1 MLSPLE
7 RIKQQVLHKEQKF
20 DLFYWADIFMND
32 YGMNFED
39 FKKLNIQTFYL
50 LRDKIIRRYEE
61 QNKIMR
67 NGGKK

>member
-50 LRDKIIRRYEE
+50 FRDKIIRRYEE